1 MTTFKIYKI
10 NRSDHKIEG
19 RIFRKFHSNFMI
31 FLIFFNATL
40 SKSNFLTILYKSKIT
55 INFNKVIV
63 FANS

>member
-19 RIFRKFHSNFMI
+19 RIFRKFQSNFMI
-31 FLIFFNATL
+31 FNFFNATL

>member
-31 FLIFFNATL
+31 FNFFNATL

>member
-31 FLIFFNATL
+31 FYFFL
-40 SKSNFLTILYKSKIT
+40 MQR
-55 INFNKVIV
+55 
-63 FANS
+63 